1 MDWMGRNNPVDGE
14 PELAGENADDLKAS
28 VHPLQPRLLSTSPSG
43 APLGIGWT
51 EGGRKMNL
59 VLDELTAASPQA
71 DSACSLENYLALPDH
86 SMDSRIAEA
95 RARLGATT
103 ILLGHHYQRDE
114 VIRFADF
121 TGDSYKLSKIAAETD
136 AQYIVFCGVHF
147 MAESA
152 DVLGR
157 DGQQVILPDLNAGC
171 SMADMAEISQ
181 VEACWEALERLG
193 LTDGLIPLTYMNS
206 TAAIKA
212 FCGERGGLVCTS
224 SNARAAF
231 VWAFARGTRIL
242 FLPDQHLGRN
252 TGFAMGISLDEM
264 AVWDP
269 WALQGGQ
276 SKATLAASRIVLWKG
291 HCAVHQRFLPGHVD
305 TVRAKYP
312 GIQVIVHPECR
323 WEVCQKAD
331 ALGSTERLIKIVE
344 DAPTGSMFAIG
355 TEIHLVNRLA
365 RRFAA
370 EGKRIITLDDTGC
383 LCTTMYRISPQH
395 LAWALENL
403 IEGRVVNRIQVRAN
417 VKHWARVALDRM
429 LEVG

>member
-1 MDWMGRNNPVDGE
+1 M
-14 PELAGENADDLKAS
+14 S
-28 VHPLQPRLLSTSPSG
+28 
-43 APLGIGWT
+43 
-51 EGGRKMNL
+51 L
-59 VLDELTAASPQA
+59 VLDDPTAAL
-71 DSACSLENYLALPDH
+71 SAESSCSLENYLALPDH
-86 SMDSRIAEA
+86 SMDARIAEA

-103 ILLGHHYQRDE
+103 IVLGHHYQRDE

-121 TGDSYKLSKIAAETD
+121 TGDSYKLSKIAAETG

-152 DVLGR
+152 DVLGHE
-157 DGQQVILPDLNAGC
+157 GQQVILPDLNAGC

-193 LTDGLIPLTYMNS
+193 LTSDLIPLTYMNS

-231 VWAFARGTRIL
+231 EWAFARGKRIL

-252 TGFAMGISLDEM
+252 TGFAMGIPLEEM
-264 AVWDP
+264 SVWDP
-269 WALQGGQ
+269 WAVQDGPVQIGPVQVGPGCGGQ
-276 SKATLAASRIVLWKG
+276 TKAALEASRILLWKG

-305 TVRAKYP
+305 AVRAKYP
-312 GIQVIVHPECR
+312 EIQVIVHPECR
-323 WEVCQKAD
+323 FEVCQKAD

-344 DAPTGSMFAIG
+344 DAPAGSMFAIG

-403 IEGRVVNRIQVRAN
+403 IEGRVVNRIQVRPGM
-417 VKHWARVALDRM
+417 KHWARVALDRM
-429 LEVG
+429 LEL

>member
-1 MDWMGRNNPVDGE
+1 
-14 PELAGENADDLKAS
+14 
-28 VHPLQPRLLSTSPSG
+28 
-43 APLGIGWT
+43 
-51 EGGRKMNL
+51 
-59 VLDELTAASPQA
+59 LDERI
-71 DSACSLENYLALPDH
+71 
-86 SMDSRIAEA
+86 SRA
-95 RARLGATT
+95 RAKLGSTA
-103 ILLGHHYQRDE
+103 IVLGHHYQRDE
-114 VIRFADF
+114 VIRYADA

-136 AQYIVFCGVHF
+136 ARYILFCGVHF

-181 VEACWEALERLG
+181 VEDCWDALERLG
-193 LTDGLIPLTYMNS
+193 LAGETIPLTYMNS

-224 SNARAAF
+224 SNARGAF
-231 VWAFARGTRIL
+231 EWAFARGKRIL

-252 TGFAMGISLDEM
+252 TGYSMWIPLDEM

-269 WALQGGQ
+269 WAVQLGTNVGGQ
-276 SKATLAASRIVLWKG
+276 TKENLSRARVILWKG

-331 ALGSTERLIKIVE
+331 ALGSTERLIALVE
-344 DAPTGSMFAIG
+344 QAPAGSMFAVG

-365 RRFAA
+365 RRFGP
-370 EGKRIITLDDTGC
+370 EGKKIITLDDTGC

-403 IEGRVVNRIQVRAN
+403 VEGRVVNRIQVVAS
-417 VKHWARVALDRM
+417 VKQWARVALDRM